1 MSELGLVV
9 IWPRHLKHVDA
20 ITREL
25 KDRFIIIE
33 HYDIQWNKEI
43 FYQNFY
49 RFYGDRLSTKSV
61 KEKAD
66 DDSEFRLI
74 VFKDTNPKYAFR
86 PTARGVEQVNMNFF
100 DLKKSFR
107 REFNT
112 RFGIHGS
119 NDEIETNRDLSLLL
133 GINLQDYKKQHNK
146 EWSGEVTKIKRDITG
161 AYGWKSLEHFFYFIN
176 AVEPYLILRNYND
189 LSKDLE
195 AIDDIDFL
203 VTNREKFSLFSNAVK
218 MSKGTERANYKIT
231 IDGKDIDIDLRYIGD
246 NYFDR
251 FWQKDCMT
259 KRVLHSKGF
268 YVMDNENQYFSL
280 LYHALIHKI
289 KIPDKYK
296 DFSRLTSNELQ
307 TKLYEFMYEKEYCM
321 VEPKDI
327 TLNFN
332 KDNGGDIKF
341 SRPRRLRKKK
351 GIVGFIKKLLYRL
364 NNLIHFRRGPA

>member
-1 MSELGLVV
+1 MSELGLIV
-9 IWPRHLKHVDA
+9 IWPRHLKHVGA
-20 ITREL
+20 ITQEL
-25 KDRFIIIE
+25 EDRFIIIE
-33 HYDIQWNKEI
+33 HYDIQWSKEI
-43 FYQNFY
+43 LYQNFY

-61 KEKAD
+61 KEKAN

-74 VFKDTNPKYAFR
+74 IFKDTNPKYAFR
-86 PTARGVEQVNMNFF
+86 PTARGVEKVNMNFF
-100 DLKKSFR
+100 DLKKIFR
-107 REFNT
+107 KEFNT

-119 NDEIETNRDLSLLL
+119 NDEIETNKDLSLLL
-133 GINLQDYKKQHNK
+133 GINLKDYKKQHNRD
-146 EWSGEVTKIKRDITG
+146 WSGEVTKIKRDVTG
-161 AYGWKSLEHFFYFIN
+161 AHGWNSLEHFFYFIN

-203 VTNREKFSLFSNAVK
+203 VANCEKFSLFSNAVK

-251 FWQKDCMT
+251 FWQKDCMA

-280 LYHALIHKI
+280 LYHVLIHKI

-296 DFSRLTSNELQ
+296 DFSRLVSNELQ
-307 TKLYEFMYEKEYCM
+307 TKLYEFMHEKGYCM

-332 KDNGGDIKF
+332 KDNGGNIKF

-351 GIVGFIKKLLYRL
+351 GVIGFIKKLLYRL
-364 NNLIHFRRGPA
+364 NNLIHFKRGPA